1 MQSAAAVSRR
11 ACGATRQID
20 RLGAPVFVS
29 WQLTRDCDL
38 ACVHCCTESAPR
50 KKLPGEL
57 DRRAALACAD
67 QIIDAG
73 VPYVMLCGGE
83 PMVVPHFLEV
93 AERLGS
99 AGVQLKIETNGQR
112 FDDETAARL
121 AGLPVRSV
129 QISLDADS
137 PEVYARQRPGGS
149 LEKVHAAC
157 RAVCAAGLPLEVTFA
172 PTRINIEELPAALH
186 RARAL
191 GAFRFNT
198 GALMRIGNAARHWRK
213 LEPTP
218 AQYDCF
224 RTFLERAEAD
234 ASHDMEICY
243 RPFRMEEAL
252 RQLLI
257 EPPATLLVLPT
268 GQVKALAALPFV
280 VADLRL
286 DTLAGA
292 WLKYRKAWDNPG
304 LRQAVVAAA
313 GDDRHHAGATALCGM
328 PPAPNQSDREVTQ

>member
-1 MQSAAAVSRR
+1 MQSEAAESRWP
-11 ACGATRQID
+11 CGATRLID
-20 RLGAPVFVS
+20 RLSAPLFVS

-83 PMVVPHFLEV
+83 PMVVPHFPEV
-93 AERLGS
+93 AQRLGS

-112 FDDETAARL
+112 FDDDTAARL

-157 RAVCAAGLPLEVTFA
+157 RAVRAADLPLEVTFA
-172 PTRINIEELPAALH
+172 PTRINIEELPSALH

-198 GALMRIGNAARHWRK
+198 GALMRIGNAARNWRK

-218 AQYDCF
+218 SQYDSF
-224 RTFLERAEAD
+224 RTCLERAEAQ
-234 ASHDMEICY
+234 HGMEICY
-243 RPFRMEEAL
+243 RPFRMEDAL

-257 EPPATLLVLPT
+257 EPPATLLILPT

-280 VADLRL
+280 VADLRV
-286 DTLAGA
+286 DTLTQA
-292 WLKYRKAWDNPG
+292 WLKYQQAWDNPG

-313 GDDRHHAGATALCGM
+313 GDDRHHASATALCAM
-328 PPAPNQSDREVTQ
+328 PPAPNQSDRVVTP